1 MAWSLRRF
9 PLTKAVPLAISR
21 GTTSV
26 VEHLELRLEH
36 DGVIGRGEAGGLDTG
51 HRHFN
56 TDAVETELQ
65 TLLPHLEGLN
75 PANRQGL
82 EPFLA
87 PLSPPARCAVDL
99 ALWDW
104 HGRRQQTPIW
114 QLWGL
119 DGPRQVA
126 TSVTLGLGSVEQVLA
141 RLERWWSQ
149 LPAHRIKLKLGSPD
163 GLDHDGQLLTAV
175 AAALEQRQQTQGQSL
190 ELQVDANGGWS
201 VDQTRRMLPA
211 LEQQGVVL
219 LEQPVAAQ
227 HDPDLDL
234 AGFAALHGDCPMP
247 LVADES
253 CWGLED
259 LLRLAPHVDWVN
271 LKLLKTGGL
280 SEAWLMAGVARRLGL
295 DLMVGCYSDS
305 TLLNGA
311 AAQLLPWIRW
321 PDLDSHLNLVDDPFR
336 GLPMEGDRQWAP
348 PDAGLGISLRE
359 VPPC

>member
-9 PLTKAVPLAISR
+9 SLTKDVPLTISR
-21 GTTSV
+21 GTTAAV
-26 VEHLELRLEH
+26 VRLELSLAR
-36 DGVIGRGEAGGLDTG
+36 DGCVGRGETGGFETG
-51 HRHFN
+51 HRAFAL
-56 TDAVETELQ
+56 DEVERDLLAV
-65 TLLPHLEGLN
+65 LPRLEGLD
-75 PANRQGL
+75 PTTPQQFDPL
-82 EPFLA
+82 LA
-87 PLSPPARCAVDL
+87 GLSPPARCAVDL

-104 HGRRQQTPIW
+104 WAQRLGQPLW
-114 QLWGL
+114 GLWGL
-119 DGPRQVA
+119 DGERSVA
-126 TSVTLGLGSVEQVLA
+126 TSVTLGLAAVPAV
-141 RLERWWSQ
+141 LER
-149 LPAHRIKLKLGSPD
+149 LA
-163 GLDHDGQLLTAV
+163 LLSAV
-175 AAALEQRQQTQGQSL
+175 ALAIERRSQEQGHAI

-201 VDQTRRMLPA
+201 LEQARRMLEPLQSRA
-211 LEQQGVVL
+211 VVL
-219 LEQPVAAQ
+219 LEQPLA
-227 HDPDLDL
+227 PDAD
-234 AGFAALHGDCPMP
+234 AERDRQGFADLHPHCPMP

-253 CWGLED
+253 CWDLKD
-259 LLRLAPHVDWVN
+259 LLRLAPVVDGVN

-280 SEAWLMAGVARRLGL
+280 APAVLMARVAAALGL